1 MVLVEEL
8 TPILSSVVVSLL
20 GRLRSTLLDPRRVW
34 TQPSQLHPY
43 PSCLPS
49 QRVPLRRKS
58 RSRFLSCHGS
68 FFLPSSPFLLLPNAT
83 SNLSFLSSRS
93 QIWSTNYQRLI
104 SQTIFTL
111 FYGGRDFAPRCI
123 IDGVNIQEYLQTHY
137 NQAMYLLALKIK
149 DAGGLLEDCVIG
161 WDSMNEPSEGLIGY
175 TDIGSIPK
183 TQALK

>member
-1 MVLVEEL
+1 MV
-8 TPILSSVVVSLL
+8 
-20 GRLRSTLLDPRRVW
+20 RSTCSRAALEFPPTTRETPL
-34 TQPSQLHPY
+34 TS
-43 PSCLPS
+43 LPFPHS
-49 QRVPLRRKS
+49 YSL
-58 RSRFLSCHGS
+58 
-68 FFLPSSPFLLLPNAT
+68 
-83 SNLSFLSSRS
+83 S

-123 IDGVNIQEYLQTHY
+123 IDGVNIQEYLQTHF
-137 NQAMYLLALKIK
+137 NQAMYLLAAKIK
-149 DAGGLLEDCVIG
+149 EAGGLLEECVIG